1 MRPVLRAAAILLA
14 AGWVTAGARPAT
26 AHPLGNFTLNAA
38 ASHTI
43 SPGALRIDYAL
54 DLAEIPTFQ
63 ELPRIDGDGD
73 GEADEAELRTWSARR
88 AAELLEGL
96 AIHVDDEAVSL
107 TMTDAHALLA
117 PGQGGLQVLR
127 LEAVFSGRLPK
138 EGSVRVVDRND
149 PGRLG
154 WREIVAV
161 GERGVAVT
169 SSSVPTSSPS
179 DHLRAYPDDL
189 LASPPAIRAA
199 RFTFGPGTQAWS
211 GQDSAPGAQPSD
223 GSSTLT
229 RLVGSRSLDAPLV
242 LLALLV
248 ALGVGALHALAPGH
262 GKTVTA
268 AYLVGG
274 SARARDAVRVGV
286 AVAVMHTATVVLL
299 GLVLVIVAREF
310 SAERL
315 YPWLGIVAGGAAL
328 ALGTGL
334 LLTRLRHG
342 RAHRGGH
349 DHPHSSARAVSRPG
363 LAALALSGGLL
374 PSPTA
379 VVILLASFTLDR
391 AVFGLGLVLS
401 FGAGLALS
409 LIAVG
414 LFTMRARDAALRRLP
429 ARVTN
434 AVPIAGA
441 GAIAAMGALLTV
453 RAVAQL

>member
-1 MRPVLRAAAILLA
+1 V
-14 AGWVTAGARPAT
+14 
-26 AHPLGNFTLNAA
+26 AHPLGNFTVNAA
-38 ASHTI
+38 AAITV
-43 SPGALRIDYAL
+43 SPGTLRVDYAL

-63 ELPRIDGDGD
+63 ELPRIDLDEDEQAED
-73 GEADEAELRTWSARR
+73 GELTVWSSRR
-88 AAELLEGL
+88 AVDLLDGL
-96 AIHVDDEAVSL
+96 EISLDGRAIPL
-107 TMTDAHALLA
+107 TVTGARASLA

-127 LEAVFSGRLPK
+127 LDAVFSGLVPEK
-138 EGSVRVVDRND
+138 GSLRVVDRND

-161 GERGVAVT
+161 GSSGVAVT
-169 SSSVPTSSPS
+169 GSSVPAQSSS
-179 DHLRAYPDDL
+179 DHLRAYPDDF
-189 LASPPAIRAA
+189 LASPPGIREA
-199 RFTFGPGTQAWS
+199 RFTFGPGTQV
-211 GQDSAPGAQPSD
+211 GTGEGFTPGASTSE

-229 RLVGSRSLDAPLV
+229 RLVGSRSLNAPLV

-248 ALGVGALHALAPGH
+248 AFGVGALHALAPGH

-268 AYLVGG
+268 AYIAGG
-274 SARARDAVRVGV
+274 SARTRDAVRVGV
-286 AVAVMHTATVVLL
+286 AVAVMHTATVILL
-299 GLVLVIVAREF
+299 GVILVVVAREF
-310 SAERL
+310 PAERL

-334 LLTRLRHG
+334 LLNRSRHEL
-342 RAHRGGH
+342 AHRGGH
-349 DHPHSSARAVSRPG
+349 DHAHHSTRTVTRPG

-391 AVFGLGLVLS
+391 AVFGLGLVMS

-441 GAIAAMGALLTV
+441 GAIAVVGALIAA